1 MSFDIIKAISYPVFD
16 LLFWGCQCLFAG
28 TLDQAIAV
36 NLCVSLMLGAR
47 MGSELCEHVVL
58 SILSTSNYG
67 LAPVRGLLQ
76 AFHNFQGMQGIPE
89 YDTI

>member
-1 MSFDIIKAISYPVFD
+1 
-16 LLFWGCQCLFAG
+16 
-28 TLDQAIAV
+28 
-36 NLCVSLMLGAR
+36 MLGAR
-47 MGSELCEHVVL
+47 MGSELCEHVVF